1 VDLSQMDLWNNFETI
16 KVLLIYWLLIWLNSF
31 PPKNKQSKKE
41 VQKAQDI
48 EKDKPVEDF
57 DSIAY

>member
-1 VDLSQMDLWNNFETI
+1 MDLWNNFETI